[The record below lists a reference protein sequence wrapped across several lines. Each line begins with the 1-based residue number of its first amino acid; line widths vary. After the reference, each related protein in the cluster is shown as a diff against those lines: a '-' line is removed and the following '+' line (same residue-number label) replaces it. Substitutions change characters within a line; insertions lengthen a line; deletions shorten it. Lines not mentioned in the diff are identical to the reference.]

1 MLTLILICKQQYAI
15 IYFSKT
21 QLYFLWRNSIMSE
34 HLPEREDTSYERDVL
49 FAPEGIKWG
58 KDFDINI
65 DTYPVGEL
73 KDNKIFLEGASS
85 YLGIDSDDIDTIVSE
100 AEARYNNK
108 GIEFTKTIHQWLQG
122 KKKPSQSQAYRHNC
136 YDFCIAL
143 GMNINETFEF
153 MFKYFQIMPFYY
165 KNRTDAIY
173 YYCILNNKSYDTIV
187 KMCNTAKNFLA
198 TNDESKD
205 TEYIGRRISE
215 IDNDEEFLE
224 YLKNYCYD
232 DEHQFATARRSI
244 LELLDR
250 CKTEEFAN
258 VKKDSELLMTITG
271 YNNQIGIKGGRHDK
285 GISKSLFPP
294 EFTTS
299 FPDDN
304 VLCKIRNN
312 KKVSDEALR
321 KMLILLSFYY
331 YYKSRDNAV
340 KKAKITT
347 EIIKEFYEE
356 FCAECDEKLAE
367 CGYVQLYPRNLYDW
381 HILCCANSEYPIEA
395 LKSLIKQQYADI
407 LDEE

>member
-1 MLTLILICKQQYAI
+1 
-15 IYFSKT
+15 
-21 QLYFLWRNSIMSE
+21 MSE
-34 HLPEREDTSYERDVL
+34 YLLEKDNTVFERNML
-49 FAPEGIKWG
+49 FIPEGIKWG
-58 KDFDINI
+58 KSFDINRNSYSI
-65 DTYPVGEL
+65 DDL
-73 KDNKIFLEGASS
+73 KENNIFLEGVVS
-85 YLGIDSDDIDTIVSE
+85 YLGINIDDVDAIISE
-100 AEARYNNK
+100 TESRYNDK
-108 GIEFTKTIHQWLQG
+108 GIEFTKTVRQWLQG

-153 MFKYFQIMPFYY
+153 MFKHFQIMPFYY

-173 YYCILNNKSYDTIV
+173 YYCILNNKNYDTII
-187 KMCNTAKNFLA
+187 KMRDIAKDFTA
-198 TNDESKD
+198 TNDETVD
-205 TEYIGRRISE
+205 TAYIGRKVSE
-215 IDNDEEFLE
+215 IDNDEEFIE

-232 DEHQFATARRSI
+232 DEHQFATARRNI
-244 LELLDR
+244 LELLDK
-250 CKTEEFAN
+250 CKGEDYAN

-271 YNNQIGIKGGRHDK
+271 YNNQTGIKGGRHDK

-304 VLCKIRNN
+304 ILCKIRND

-321 KMLILLSFYY
+321 KLLILLSFYH
-331 YYKSRDNAV
+331 YYKSRENTIRQIQ
-340 KKAKITT
+340 ITP
-347 EIIKEFYEE
+347 EIIKECYEE
-356 FCAECDEKLAE
+356 FEAECNGKLAE

-381 HILCCANSEYPIEA
+381 HIINCANSEYPIEA